1 MVAEVLREFCA
12 ISVSFHCVRH
22 ISKWGKYN
30 NIGQCATPLY
40 TLYLAY
46 YIFCQVQVQ
55 CATFI
60 NIALWSPHL
69 SINWLK
75 YKCKYTSTVSRVPP
89 LYTLYRVHHIYLYTQ
104 GLVRHCLRDI
114 SGLCVHQWLWWWAH
128 FGGEPFVKQRLQ
140 ARTKNHQDCK
150 DCPSPDW
157 STCSAMPWLCTH
169 YSLKQLLVTKLSN
182 QVAIGLETTH
192 KN

>member
-22 ISKWGKYN
+22 ISTWGNYKYK
-30 NIGQCATPLY
+30 NIGKCVTPLY
-40 TLYLAY
+40 TLYLAKHKTGANTMRHLY
-46 YIFCQVQVQ
+46 KHGIVVTTSIYTLAQVQ
-55 CATFI
+55 
-60 NIALWSPHL
+60 
-69 SINWLK
+69 
-75 YKCKYTSTVSRVPP
+75 VPP
-89 LYTLYRVHHIYLYTQ
+89 LYTLHCVQHIYLYTQ
-104 GLVRHCLRDI
+104 GLARHCLRDI

-157 STCSAMPWLCTH
+157 STCSAMPWVCTL
-169 YSLKQLLVTKLSN
+169 YSLKKLLVTKLSN
-182 QVAIGLETTH
+182 QIAIGLET
-192 KN
+192 